1 MEAKLKEIAENFSP
15 FSWTQTATPKLL
27 SFRGKYF
34 TMELKI
40 FSNKIDEFS
49 NFYVYCEFVC
59 FARNPALK
67 ISFFIILPLKKYV

>member
-1 MEAKLKEIAENFSP
+1 MCSLPKFVLIMEAKLKEIAENFSP

-40 FSNKIDEFS
+40 FSKKS
-49 NFYVYCEFVC
+49 MNFQISMFIVSL
-59 FARNPALK
+59 FALLE
-67 ISFFIILPLKKYV
+67 ILL